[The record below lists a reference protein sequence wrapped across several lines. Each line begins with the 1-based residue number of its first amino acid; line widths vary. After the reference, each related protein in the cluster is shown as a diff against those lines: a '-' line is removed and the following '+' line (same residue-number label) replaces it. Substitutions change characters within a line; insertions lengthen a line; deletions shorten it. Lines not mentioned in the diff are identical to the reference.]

1 MPRTTPKGL
10 SCSFCL
16 KTDAQVPSLIAGPGV
31 HICGDCVG
39 VCTAILK
46 GLPAQGFGN
55 WGEMA
60 EDDLLGNLPRAQSA
74 HEGARAVLQQQ
85 IDELRR
91 REVSWARIGE
101 ALGVSRQ
108 AAWERYG

>member
-1 MPRTTPKGL
+1 MAKSSETDL
-10 SCSFCL
+10 FCSFCR
-16 KTDAQVPSLIAGPGV
+16 KTDREVPSLIAGPGV

-39 VCTAILK
+39 VCNAILK
-46 GLPAQGFGN
+46 GLPASGFES
-55 WGEMA
+55 WDKMP
-60 EDDLLGNLPRAQSA
+60 EDVLLANLPRSQSA

-91 REVSWARIGE
+91 REVSWTRIGE

-108 AAWERYG
+108 AAWERFG